1 MNCFLKSKNTVSNR
15 IANQKYPL
23 PFVKIQDVMSKEKK
37 NKKALRFNKAG
48 LKKAILSVY
57 YEESNKSFNYRQ
69 IGASV
74 GAKGDS
80 ELQLVNGALQELR
93 DAETLV
99 ETERGKY
106 QLKSQ
111 GGTAT
116 GIIELNPKGYG
127 QLTSEELNEPVFVS
141 AANMNHALDGDKVRV
156 RLYARRKRS
165 NPEAEVI
172 EILERAKTTF
182 VGTIEISQFSAF
194 LIPNKKTPFDLFIPK
209 DKLLGAKHGQ
219 KAVARI
225 LDWPERARNPFAEII
240 DVLGDAGD
248 NNTEM
253 HAILAEFDLP
263 YKYPEAVEQAANKI
277 PEQIPAEEIKNRRD
291 FRNVPTFTIDP
302 ADAKDFDDA
311 LSIQKLENGLWEI
324 GVHIADVTYY
334 VKPESLLEDEAYN
347 RATSVYLV
355 DRVVPML
362 PEKLSNGVCSLR
374 PNEDKLC
381 FSAVFQLDD
390 KSTVHNE
397 WFGRTV
403 IHSARRFSYEE
414 AQQVIETGEGDL
426 KDEILTLDALAK
438 QLRDIRF
445 ELGSIG
451 FDRVEVKFEIDKDG
465 KPLSVF
471 FKESKDSNKLIE
483 EFMLLANKRVAEFVG
498 KPASK
503 KRERTFVYRIHDKPD
518 PEKLDTFNHFI
529 KRFGYGIQT
538 NNPQTVSA
546 SMNKLIENVAGKK
559 EQNVIETLAIRTM
572 AKAEYS
578 TRNIGHYG
586 LGFEY
591 YTHFTSP
598 IRRYPDM
605 MVHRL
610 LARYLEDG
618 RSVQADQYEEMCK
631 HSSDM
636 ENKAASAE
644 RASIKY
650 KQVEFMADKIGQQF
664 KGVISGVK
672 DWGIY
677 VELDENKCEGMVPLF
692 ELTDDFYEF
701 DEKNYCIIG
710 QRTHKKYQLGDAI
723 EVEIAR
729 ANLDKKQLDFRIVGE
744 ELPKGRKPVRES
756 RRR

>member
-1 MNCFLKSKNTVSNR
+1 
-15 IANQKYPL
+15 
-23 PFVKIQDVMSKEKK
+23 MSKDKI

-48 LKKAILSVY
+48 LKKEILSVY
-57 YEESNKSFNYRQ
+57 YENSNKSLNYKQ

-74 GAKGDS
+74 GAKGDG
-80 ELQLVNGALQELR
+80 ELQLVNVVLLELR
-93 DAETLV
+93 DADTLM
-99 ETERGKY
+99 ETEHGRFR
-106 QLKSQ
+106 LKSQ
-111 GGTAT
+111 GGTTT
-116 GIIELNPKGYG
+116 GTIELNRKGYG
-127 QLTSEELNEPVFVS
+127 QLISAELNEPVFIS

-156 RLYARRKRS
+156 RLYARRKKS
-165 NPEAEVI
+165 NTEAEVI
-172 EILERAKTTF
+172 EIIERAKTTF
-182 VGTIEISQFSAF
+182 VGTVEISQFSAF

-209 DKLLGAKHGQ
+209 DKLMGAKHGQ

-240 DVLGDAGD
+240 DVLGDAGN

-263 YKYPEAVEQAANKI
+263 YKYPEAVNQAAEKI
-277 PEQIPAEEIKNRRD
+277 PEAIPLDEIKNRRD
-291 FRNVPTFTIDP
+291 FRGVPTFTIDP

-311 LSIQKLENGLWEI
+311 LSIQKLDNGLWEI

-334 VKPESLLEDEAYN
+334 VKPESLLEEEAYN

-381 FSAVFQLDD
+381 FSAVFQIDD
-390 KSTVHNE
+390 KSSVHHE
-397 WFGRTV
+397 WLGRTV
-403 IHSARRFSYEE
+403 IHSDRRFSYEE
-414 AQQVIETGEGDL
+414 AQLVIETKVGDM
-426 KDEILTLDALAK
+426 KEEILTLDRLAK
-438 QLRDIRF
+438 KLRDIRF
-445 ELGSIG
+445 ASGSIG

-465 KPLSVF
+465 KPLNVF

-498 KPASK
+498 KTTSK
-503 KRERTFVYRIHDKPD
+503 KKERTFVYRIHDKPD

-538 NNPQTVSA
+538 NNPQTVSS

-610 LARYLEDG
+610 LSRYLEDG
-618 RSVQADQYEEMCK
+618 RSVQSDQYEGMCK

-636 ENKAASAE
+636 ENRAVNAE

-677 VELDENKCEGMVPLF
+677 VELDENKCEGMIPLH

-710 QRTHKKYQLGDAI
+710 QRSHKKYQLGDAI

-744 ELPKGRKPVRES
+744 ELQKPQKQA
-756 RRR
+756 RRNRRF

>member
-1 MNCFLKSKNTVSNR
+1 MAKDK
-15 IANQKYPL
+15 
-23 PFVKIQDVMSKEKK
+23 KK
-37 NKKALRFNKAG
+37 NKALSFNKHG
-48 LKKAILSVY
+48 LKRAILEVY
-57 YEESNKSFNYRQ
+57 YENNNQSFNYKQ
-69 IGASV
+69 IGAAV
-74 GAKGDS
+74 GAKDVGQ
-80 ELQLVNGALQELR
+80 LQLVNVVLQELR
-93 DAETLV
+93 DADTLV
-99 ETERGKY
+99 ETDRGKY
-106 QLKSQ
+106 RLKSQ
-111 GGTAT
+111 GGTIT
-116 GIIELNPKGYG
+116 GIMELNSKGYG
-127 QLTSEELNEPVFVS
+127 QVTSEELEEPVFVS
-141 AANMNHALDGDKVRV
+141 SANMNHALDGDKVRI
-156 RLYARRKRS
+156 RLYARRKKS
-165 NPEAEVI
+165 TPEAEVI

-182 VGTIEISQFSAF
+182 VGTVEISQFSAF

-209 DKLLGAKHGQ
+209 DKLMGAKHGQ
-219 KAVARI
+219 KAIARI
-225 LDWPERARNPFAEII
+225 MDWPERARNPFAEII
-240 DVLGDAGD
+240 DVLGDAGN

-253 HAILAEFDLP
+253 HAILAEFGLP
-263 YKYPEAVEQAANKI
+263 YTYPEAVNEAAEKI
-277 PEQIPAEEIKNRRD
+277 PFEIPAEEIKNRRD
-291 FRNVPTFTIDP
+291 FRRVPTFTIDP

-311 LSIQKLENGLWEI
+311 LSIQKLDNGLWEV
-324 GVHIADVTYY
+324 GVHIADVTWY
-334 VKPESLLEDEAYN
+334 VKPESLLEEEAYN

-374 PNEDKLC
+374 PHEEKLC

-390 KSTVHNE
+390 NSMIHRE

-403 IHSARRFSYEE
+403 IFSDRRFSYEE

-426 KDEILTLDALAK
+426 KDEILTLDRLAK
-438 QLRDIRF
+438 KLRTIRF
-445 ELGSIG
+445 ESGSIG

-498 KPASK
+498 KPGEK
-503 KRERTFVYRIHDKPD
+503 KKERTFVYRIHDKPD
-518 PEKLDTFNHFI
+518 PDKLDSFNHFI
-529 KRFGYGIQT
+529 KRFGYGIMT
-538 NNPQTVSA
+538 NNPRTVME
-546 SMNKLIENVAGKK
+546 SMNKLMDNVAGKK

-586 LGFEY
+586 LGFEF

-618 RSVQADQYEEMCK
+618 RSVQAHQYEEMCK
-631 HSSDM
+631 HSSEM
-636 ENKAASAE
+636 ENKAANAE

-672 DWGIY
+672 EWGIY
-677 VELDENKCEGMVPLF
+677 VELDENKCEGMIPMF

-710 QRTHKKYQLGDAI
+710 RRTHKKYQLGDVI

-729 ANLDKKQLDFRIVGE
+729 ANLERKQLDFRIVGE
-744 ELPKGRKPVRES
+744 ELPLANTASKRLKSPVRGK
-756 RRR
+756 RWN

>member
-1 MNCFLKSKNTVSNR
+1 
-15 IANQKYPL
+15 
-23 PFVKIQDVMSKEKK
+23 MSKDKK
-37 NKKALRFNKAG
+37 NKKALSFNKHG
-48 LKKAILSVY
+48 LKRAILEVY
-57 YEESNKSFNYRQ
+57 YENSNQSFNYKQ
-69 IGASV
+69 IGAAV
-74 GAKGDS
+74 GAKDHGQ
-80 ELQLVNGALQELR
+80 LQLVNVVLQELR
-93 DAETLV
+93 DAEALV

-111 GGTAT
+111 GGTVT
-116 GIIELNPKGYG
+116 GMMELNSKGYG
-127 QLTSEELNEPVFVS
+127 QVSSEELEEPVFVS
-141 AANMNHALDGDKVRV
+141 AANMNHALDGDKVRI

-172 EILERAKTTF
+172 EVLERAKTTF

-194 LIPNKKTPFDLFIPK
+194 LVPNKKTPFDLFIPK
-209 DKLLGAKHGQ
+209 DKLMGAKHGQ
-219 KAVARI
+219 KAIARI
-225 LDWPERARNPFAEII
+225 MDWPERARNPFAEII
-240 DVLGDAGD
+240 DVLGDAGN

-253 HAILAEFDLP
+253 HAILAEFGLP
-263 YKYPEAVEQAANKI
+263 YQYPEAVNQAAEKI
-277 PEQIPAEEIKNRRD
+277 PVAISEEEIKLRRD
-291 FRNVPTFTIDP
+291 FRKVPTFTIDP
-302 ADAKDFDDA
+302 VDAKDFDDA
-311 LSIQKLENGLWEI
+311 LSIQKLENGFWEI
-324 GVHIADVTYY
+324 GVHIADVTHY

-374 PNEDKLC
+374 PHEDKLC

-390 KSTVHNE
+390 QCAIHDQ

-403 IHSARRFSYEE
+403 IYSDRRFTYEE
-414 AQQVIETGEGDL
+414 AQQVIETGEGDM
-426 KDEILTLDALAK
+426 KEEILTFDRLAK
-438 QLRDIRF
+438 KLREQRF
-445 ELGSIG
+445 AEGSIG
-451 FDRVEVKFEIDKDG
+451 FDRVEVKFDIDADG

-483 EFMLLANKRVAEFVG
+483 EFMLLANKRVAEFIG
-498 KPASK
+498 KPDGK
-503 KRERTFVYRIHDKPD
+503 KKERTFVYRIHDKPD
-518 PEKLDTFNHFI
+518 PEKLDSFNHFI
-529 KRFGYGIQT
+529 KRFGYGIMT
-538 NNPQTVSA
+538 NNPKTVME
-546 SMNKLIENVAGKK
+546 SMNRLIENVNGKK

-586 LGFEY
+586 LGFEFY
-591 YTHFTSP
+591 SHFTSP

-618 RSVQADQYEEMCK
+618 RSVQADQYEQMCR

-636 ENKAASAE
+636 ENRAASAE
-644 RASIKY
+644 RSSIKY

-672 DWGIY
+672 EWGIY
-677 VELDENKCEGMVPLF
+677 VELDENKCEGMIPMF

-710 QRTHKKYQLGDAI
+710 RRMHKKYQLGDTI

-729 ANLDKKQLDFRIVGE
+729 ANLERKQLDFRIVGE
-744 ELPKGRKPVRES
+744 EMPAQRVKTMPRGKRWK
-756 RRR
+756 

>member
-1 MNCFLKSKNTVSNR
+1 MAKDKKS
-15 IANQKYPL
+15 
-23 PFVKIQDVMSKEKK
+23 
-37 NKKALRFNKAG
+37 KKALRFDKHG
-48 LKKAILSVY
+48 LKRAILKVY
-57 YEESNKSFNYRQ
+57 YENSNQAFNYKQ
-69 IGASV
+69 IGAAV
-74 GAKGDS
+74 GAKDVGQ
-80 ELQLVNGALQELR
+80 LQLVNVVLQELR
-93 DAETLV
+93 DAEALV
-99 ETERGKY
+99 ETDRGKY
-106 QLKSQ
+106 RLKSQ
-111 GGTAT
+111 GGTVT
-116 GIIELNPKGYG
+116 GVMELNPKGYG
-127 QLTSEELNEPVFVS
+127 QVSSEELEEPVYVS

-156 RLYARRKRS
+156 RLYARRKKS

-172 EILERAKTTF
+172 EIIERAKTTF
-182 VGTIEISQFSAF
+182 VGTVEISQFSAF
-194 LIPNKKTPFDLFIPK
+194 LIPAKKTPFDLFIPK
-209 DKLLGAKHGQ
+209 DKLMGAKHGQ

-225 LDWPERARNPFAEII
+225 MDWPERARNPFAEII
-240 DVLGDAGD
+240 DVLGDAGN

-253 HAILAEFDLP
+253 HAILAEFGLP
-263 YKYPEAVEQAANKI
+263 YRYPEAVDQAAEKI
-277 PEQIPAEEIKNRRD
+277 ADEIPAEELKNRRD
-291 FRNVPTFTIDP
+291 FRKVPTFTIDP

-311 LSIQKLENGLWEI
+311 LSIQKLANGLWEVGI
-324 GVHIADVTYY
+324 HIADVTFY
-334 VKPESLLEDEAYN
+334 VKPDTLLEEEAYN

-390 KSTVHNE
+390 NSMVHHE
-397 WFGRTV
+397 WFGRT
-403 IHSARRFSYEE
+403 IIYSDRRFAYEE
-414 AQQVIETGEGDL
+414 AQKVIETGEGEL
-426 KDEILTLDALAK
+426 KEEILTLDRLAK
-438 QLRDIRF
+438 KLREMRF
-445 ELGSIG
+445 KAGSIG
-451 FDRVEVKFEIDKDG
+451 FDRFEVKFEIDKDG
-465 KPLSVF
+465 KPLRVF

-498 KPASK
+498 KPGGK

-518 PEKLDTFNHFI
+518 PDKLDSFNHFI
-529 KRFGYGIQT
+529 KKFGYGIMT
-538 NNPQTVSA
+538 NNPQTVTE

-586 LGFEY
+586 LGFEF

-610 LARYLEDG
+610 LARYLDEG
-618 RSVQADQYEEMCK
+618 RSVQSDQYEEMCK

-636 ENKAASAE
+636 ENRAANAE

-650 KQVEFMADKIGQQF
+650 KQVEFMSDKIGQQF
-664 KGVISGVK
+664 TGVISGVK

-677 VELDENKCEGMVPLF
+677 VELDENKCEGMIPLF

-701 DEKNYCIIG
+701 DEKNYCITG
-710 QRTHKKYQLGDAI
+710 RRTHKKYQLGDSI

-729 ANLDKKQLDFRIVGE
+729 ANLEKKQLDFRIVGE
-744 ELPKGRKPVRES
+744 ELPPNRITAKKLKNPVRGK
-756 RRR
+756 RWN

>member
-1 MNCFLKSKNTVSNR
+1 MAK
-15 IANQKYPL
+15 
-23 PFVKIQDVMSKEKK
+23 DKK
-37 NKKALRFNKAG
+37 NKKALSFNKSG

-57 YEESNKSFNYRQ
+57 YENSNQSFNYKQ
-69 IGASV
+69 IGAAV
-74 GAKGDS
+74 GAKDVG
-80 ELQLVNGALQELR
+80 ELQLVNVVLQELR
-93 DAETLV
+93 DADTLV

-106 QLKSQ
+106 RLKSQ
-111 GGTAT
+111 GGTAS
-116 GIIELNPKGYG
+116 GIMEVNSKGYG
-127 QLTSEELNEPVFVS
+127 QVRSEELDEPVFVS
-141 AANMNHALDGDKVRV
+141 TANMNHALDGDRVRV

-172 EILERAKTTF
+172 EVIERAKTTF
-182 VGTIEISQFSAF
+182 VGTVEISQFSAF
-194 LIPNKKTPFDLFIPK
+194 LVPNKKTPFDLFIPK

-225 LDWPERARNPFAEII
+225 MDWPERARNPFAEII
-240 DVLGDAGD
+240 DVLGDAGN

-263 YKYPEAVEQAANKI
+263 YRYPEAVNQAAEKI
-277 PEQIPAEEIKNRRD
+277 PTEISEEEIKNRRD
-291 FRNVPTFTIDP
+291 FRGVPTFTIDP
-302 ADAKDFDDA
+302 GDAKDFDDA
-311 LSIQKLENGLWEI
+311 LSIQILDSGFWEV

-381 FSAVFQLDD
+381 FSAVFQLDNN
-390 KSTVHNE
+390 STVLHE
-397 WFGRTV
+397 WFGRTI
-403 IHSARRFSYEE
+403 IHSDRRFAYEE
-414 AQQVIETGEGDL
+414 AQLVIETGDGDL
-426 KDEILTLDALAK
+426 KDEILTLDRLAK
-438 QLRDIRF
+438 KLREIRF
-445 ELGSIG
+445 ENGSID

-471 FKESKDSNKLIE
+471 FKESKGSNKLIE

-498 KPASK
+498 KPGARK
-503 KRERTFVYRIHDKPD
+503 KERTFVYRIHDKPD
-518 PEKLDTFNHFI
+518 PEKLDSFNHFI

-538 NNPQTVSA
+538 NNPQTVTA
-546 SMNKLIENVAGKK
+546 SMNKLIENLAGKK

-631 HSSDM
+631 HSSAM
-636 ENKAASAE
+636 ESKAANAE

-672 DWGIY
+672 EWGIY
-677 VELDENKCEGMVPLF
+677 VELDENKCEGMIPLF

-710 QRTHKKYQLGDAI
+710 RRTHKKYQLGDVI
-723 EVEIAR
+723 EIEIAR

-744 ELPKGRKPVRES
+744 ELQPQKIKTPIRE
-756 RRR
+756 RRRYS

>member
-1 MNCFLKSKNTVSNR
+1 MAK
-15 IANQKYPL
+15 
-23 PFVKIQDVMSKEKK
+23 DKK
-37 NKKALRFNKAG
+37 KKKALSFNKHG
-48 LKKAILSVY
+48 LKRAILEVY
-57 YEESNKSFNYRQ
+57 YQNSNQSFNYKQ
-69 IGASV
+69 IGAAV
-74 GAKGDS
+74 GAKDVGQ
-80 ELQLVNGALQELR
+80 LQLVNVVLQELR

-99 ETERGKY
+99 EKERGKF

-111 GGTAT
+111 GGTVT
-116 GIIELNPKGYG
+116 GMMEMNSKGFG
-127 QLTSEELNEPVFVS
+127 KVTSEELDEPVLVS
-141 AANMNHALDGDKVRV
+141 PENMHHALDGDKVRV
-156 RLYARRKRS
+156 RLYARRKKS
-165 NPEAEVI
+165 DPEAEVL

-182 VGTIEISQFSAF
+182 VGTIEISEFSAF
-194 LIPNKKTPFDLFIPK
+194 LIPNRKTPFDLFIPK
-209 DKLLGAKHGQ
+209 DKLKGAKHGQ
-219 KAVARI
+219 KAIARI
-225 LDWPERARNPFAEII
+225 MDWPERARNPFAEII
-240 DVLGDAGD
+240 DVLGDAGN

-253 HAILAEFDLP
+253 HAILAEFGLP
-263 YKYPEAVEQAANKI
+263 YEYPKAVNDAAEKIAVE
-277 PEQIPAEEIKNRRD
+277 IPAEEIKNRRD
-291 FRNVPTFTIDP
+291 FRKVPTFTIDP

-311 LSIQKLENGLWEI
+311 LSVQKLENGMWEV

-334 VKPESLLEDEAYN
+334 VKPESLLEEEAYN

-390 KSTVHNE
+390 NSVVHNE
-397 WFGRTV
+397 WFGRT
-403 IHSARRFSYEE
+403 IIWSDRRFAYEE

-426 KDEILTLDALAK
+426 KEEILTLDRLAK
-438 QLRDIRF
+438 KLREIRF
-445 ELGSIG
+445 AEGSIG
-451 FDRVEVKFEIDKDG
+451 FDRVEVKFDIDKDG

-483 EFMLLANKRVAEFVG
+483 EFMLLANKRVAEFVR
-498 KPASK
+498 KPGAK
-503 KRERTFVYRIHDKPD
+503 KKERTFVYRIHDKPD
-518 PEKLDTFNHFI
+518 PDKLDSFNHFI

-538 NNPQTVSA
+538 NNPRTVME

-586 LGFEY
+586 LGFEF

-618 RSVQADQYEEMCK
+618 RSVQAHQYEEMCK

-636 ENKAASAE
+636 ENRAANAE

-672 DWGIY
+672 EWGIY
-677 VELDENKCEGMVPLF
+677 VELDENKCEGMVPMF

-710 QRTHKKYQLGDAI
+710 RRTHKKYQLGDPI
-723 EVEIAR
+723 EIEIAR
-729 ANLDKKQLDFRIVGE
+729 ANLERKQLDFRIVGE
-744 ELPKGRKPVRES
+744 VLQPNTVNLRRSKSPVRGK
-756 RRR
+756 RWK